1 MKIVGMLSLAVM
13 LFAQAAITFAACDMI
28 RSTPRHALAMVG
40 HEAPEQT
47 CHEQG
52 GNANLC
58 LAHCEG
64 EDLSLDKPQVKVHA
78 LFLQSV
84 LAVRVPPAPLKDT
97 IASAPH
103 PEAWADP
110 PPRIL
115 FQSLLI

>member
-1 MKIVGMLSLAVM
+1 MRAVGMLSLAVM

-28 RSTPRHALAMVG
+28 RSIPRHALATLDRQD
-40 HEAPEQT
+40 PEQV
-47 CHEQG
+47 CHEQD

-58 LAHCEG
+58 LAHCGG

-84 LAVRVPPAPLKDT
+84 LAVRVPAAPLNYT
-97 IASAPH
+97 VVRASH
-103 PEAWADP
+103 REAWADP

-115 FQSLLI
+115 FQSLLN

>member
-1 MKIVGMLSLAVM
+1 MLSLAM
-13 LFAQAAITFAACDMI
+13 ILFAQIAVTFAACDVI
-28 RSTPRHALAMVG
+28 RSTPRHALATVS
-40 HEAPEQT
+40 HEAPERT
-47 CHEQG
+47 CNEQD

-84 LAVRVPPAPLKDT
+84 LAVRVPPAPLKYMVVC
-97 IASAPH
+97 AEH
-103 PEAWADP
+103 PGAWADP

-115 FQSLLI
+115 FRSLLI